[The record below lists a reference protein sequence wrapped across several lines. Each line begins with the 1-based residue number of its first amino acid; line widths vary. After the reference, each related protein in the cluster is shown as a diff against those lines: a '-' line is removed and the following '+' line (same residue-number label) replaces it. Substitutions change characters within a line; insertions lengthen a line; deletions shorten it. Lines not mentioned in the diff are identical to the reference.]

1 MLLLF
6 DVGNTHTTVAL
17 TRDGKMFEKYRIS
30 TKKYETEDELYVFL
44 KSLYGGTVI
53 EGITTVV
60 SSVVPSLNIVFEY
73 FANKYGDGNVY
84 FVNSTDYDK
93 VVWNINYPK
102 ELGADRVCDV
112 IAAYKDYGQNC
123 VVIDYGTAITIDV
136 LKDGVYE
143 GGVIIPGFAMM
154 IDSLFKGTAK
164 LPLVEIKPYDGFI
177 GKDTESNIRIGTIN
191 ATVGAIKYV
200 VENIMKVYNTPPVI
214 IHTGGQALYVQK
226 IVDGVVDKDLTL
238 RGMYYFY
245 EEKKSSA
252 C

>member
-17 TRDGKMFEKYRIS
+17 TKDGKSFEKYRIA

-44 KSLYGGTVI
+44 KSLYGALI
-53 EGITTVV
+53 DGIAIVV

-73 FANKYGDGNVY
+73 FAKKYGNGNVY
-84 FVNSTDYDK
+84 FVNSLEYDK
-93 VVWNINYPK
+93 IIWNVSYPK
-102 ELGADRVCDV
+102 EIGADRVCDV
-112 IAAYKDYGQNC
+112 IAAYKDYGENC
-123 VVIDYGTAITIDV
+123 IVVDYGTAITVEV

-143 GGVIIPGFAMM
+143 GGVIMPGFAMM
-154 IDSLFKGTAK
+154 INALFKGTAK
-164 LPLVEIKPYDGFI
+164 LPLVEIKPYNGFI

-200 VENIMKVYNTPPVI
+200 IENIMKEYKKKPLV
-214 IHTGGQALYVQK
+214 IHTGGQAVYVREVVEG
-226 IVDGVVDKDLTL
+226 IVDNDLTL

-245 EEKKSSA
+245 EEKKNPTR
-252 C
+252 